1 MNIKVLGA
9 HNIASQDTKHI
20 SLLIDDILAID
31 AGNLVSGLTFSAL
44 QELKAILLTH
54 YHYDHMR
61 DIPSVGMSLSFYN
74 GSIEIYSTQIVCDA
88 MIASLKNGNFYPNLL
103 EEPPE
108 NPVIKF
114 RVIEPKKVEQIAGY
128 SVLAVPVNHMVPT
141 VGYQV
146 TAKDG
151 KKVFYTSDTGRG
163 LADCWQQVSPNL
175 LIIEVS
181 FPNGYE
187 DFVRQPGHLTPS
199 LLRQELKDFQRLKGY
214 LPSVLTV
221 HMTPSKE
228 EIIESEIAALAE
240 ELNAS
245 IALARE
251 GMQVSL

>member
-1 MNIKVLGA
+1 MEIKVLGA
-9 HNIASQDTKHI
+9 HNVASQDTKHI
-20 SLLIDDILAID
+20 SLLIDDVLAID

-44 QELKAILLTH
+44 QKLEAILLTH

-74 GSIEIYSTQIVCDA
+74 GAIEIYATQTVCDV
-88 MIASLKNGNFYPNLL
+88 MIASLKNSNFYPNLL

-114 RVIEPKKVEQIAGY
+114 RAIEPNKAEQIAGY
-128 SVLAVPVNHMVPT
+128 SVMAVPVYHMVPT

-151 KKVFYTSDTGRG
+151 KKVFYTSDTGQG
-163 LADCWQQVSPNL
+163 LADCWQQVSPDL

-187 DFVRQPGHLTPS
+187 EFVRKPGHLTPS
-199 LLRQELKDFQRLKGY
+199 LLGKELKDFQSLKGY
-214 LPSVLTV
+214 LPTVLTV

-228 EIIESEIAALAE
+228 EIIKSEIASLAE
-240 ELNAS
+240 ELNGS
-245 IALARE
+245 ISLAHE
-251 GMQVSL
+251 GMRLSL